1 VVQLQK
7 IHGNSCYTANSRS
20 ELINILK
27 SRLQKKSKIDAL
39 AGACYLK
46 SSGEKMRFIK
56 TKKVNNSLHC
66 FFNNKTQHLAIHPE
80 QQETKMQIS
89 LSSTYK
95 NLFKKA
101 YKPQY
106 P

>member
-1 VVQLQK
+1 
-7 IHGNSCYTANSRS
+7 
-20 ELINILK
+20 
-27 SRLQKKSKIDAL
+27 
-39 AGACYLK
+39 
-46 SSGEKMRFIK
+46 MRFIK